1 MKIAPCAVALASALL
16 APSALAARIEPA
28 EPIAFE
34 AVNLRMTVDGCAFV
48 PETVRVRASGNVLKV
63 TQHPNQCFAAGP
75 VEVAD
80 VRLGS
85 LAPGEYRVEVYASM
99 DAAGAPVET
108 LAFEVR
114 TRPEI
119 AVFPPPPRPITDYSG
134 LWWNAAESGWGLSLH
149 QSPADAMFGA
159 LFVYGSDGEAEWF
172 TLQGGRWESSTR
184 WSATLYR
191 TTGPFFAGPV
201 FDPRLVL
208 VQAVGV
214 ASLDFHQVPGDEG
227 RARFTYGVD
236 GTTVTKVITR
246 TTL

>member
-1 MKIAPCAVALASALL
+1 MKIPAFAFMA
-16 APSALAARIEPA
+16 ALAAPPVAAATLEPA
-28 EPIAFE
+28 QPIAFE
-34 AVNLRMTVDGCAFV
+34 PVNLRMTVDGCAFV
-48 PETVRVRASGNVLKV
+48 PETVRVRAVANVLQV
-63 TQHPNQCFAAGP
+63 TQHMNNCFAPGP
-75 VEVAD
+75 VEIAD
-80 VRLGS
+80 VRLGT
-85 LAPGEYRVEVYASM
+85 LAPGEYRVELHASPEPS
-99 DAAGAPVET
+99 GTPLET
-108 LAFEVR
+108 LAFTVR

-134 LWWNAAESGWGLSLH
+134 MWWNAAESGWGLSLH
-149 QSPADAMFGA
+149 QSPTDAMFGA
-159 LFVYGSDGEAEWF
+159 LFVYGSGGEAEWF

-208 VQAVGV
+208 IQAAGA

-236 GTTVTKVITR
+236 GTTVSKVITR
-246 TTL
+246 QPL